1 MMKLAKA
8 ALLICFVAAAAAVA
22 PASAH
27 IVLERKTA
35 APGASY
41 KAVLAVTHGC
51 EGSPTVKLRVTL
63 PEGFIAA
70 KPMAKPGWAI
80 ETVKGPYAR
89 SYSYLHGMTIKE
101 GVREIV
107 WSGKLPGD
115 FYDEFIVVGFVADTL
130 AAGDT
135 LYFPVVQECE
145 AGRHDWTQIPA
156 PGQDA
161 HALKQ
166 SAPALRLEG
175 VAAHQHAH

>member
-1 MMKLAKA
+1 MLNIIKV
-8 ALLICFVAAAAAVA
+8 ALLCGVVATVAA

-35 APGASY
+35 ALGAFY

-70 KPMAKPGWAI
+70 KPMAKPGWSI
-80 ETVKGPYAR
+80 QTVKGAYAR
-89 SYSYLHGMTIKE
+89 SYTYLHGMAIKA

-107 WSGKLPGD
+107 WTGKLPGG
-115 FYDEFIVVGFVADTL
+115 FYDEFVFVGFVADAL

-135 LYFPVVQECE
+135 LYFPVTQECE
-145 AGRHDWTQIPA
+145 AGRGRTHM
-156 PGQDA
+156 
-161 HALKQ
+161 H
-166 SAPALRLEG
+166 
-175 VAAHQHAH
+175 